1 LRRVFGIAKAE
12 MGEDGGGRVSGS
24 RGIFDFAGGVGVV
37 GRNDV
42 LIFRGGIIRTW
53 KDVK

>member
-1 LRRVFGIAKAE
+1 LRRVFGITNIE
-12 MGEDGGGRVSGS
+12 IGEDGGGGVSRS
-24 RGIFDFAGGVGVV
+24 RGVFDFASGVGVI